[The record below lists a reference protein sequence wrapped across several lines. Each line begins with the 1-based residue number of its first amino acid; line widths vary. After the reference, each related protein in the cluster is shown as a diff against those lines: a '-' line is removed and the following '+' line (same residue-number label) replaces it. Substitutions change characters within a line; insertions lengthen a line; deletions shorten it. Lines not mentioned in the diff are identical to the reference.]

1 MEKEVI
7 RYTPDIKTGL
17 TKEQINERIEHNLVN
32 HDMTRKN

>member
-17 TKEQINERIEHNLVN
+17 TVEQINERIEHNLVN